1 MKIMVLILSAFG
13 RVHMLYIPIEINGVP
28 IKAFVDS
35 GAQATIMSPSCAERC
50 NIMRLVDKRFAGI
63 ARGIGTAAILG
74 RVHAAQMKIGQYWL
88 SASFTVLEGKDV
100 DLLLGLDMLKRY
112 QACIDLKANVLRI
125 MDAEVPF
132 LSENELPDN
141 AREPSEP
148 LLDGPSGMKIG
159 AKTGEIIP
167 PDEGSSKGKST
178 NLETGSQATVSNR
191 DGQSISHETNAAAAI
206 RDTAAIPS
214 INPPAAKQGPALKE
228 KIDSL
233 VAMGFSKTEAENALE
248 SAGGNVDL
256 AASLLYGGD

>member
-1 MKIMVLILSAFG
+1 
-13 RVHMLYIPIEINGVP
+13 MLYIPVEINGVP

-50 NIMRLVDKRFAGI
+50 NIMRLIDKRFAGI

-141 AREPSEP
+141 AREISEP
-148 LLDGPSGMKIG
+148 TVEGPSGMRIG
-159 AKTGEIIP
+159 AKSGEIIP
-167 PDEGSSKGKST
+167 PDEDQSKGKSAEVEAGSSAAAGNRSSLPSGQGSSATGNPPTVPPT
-178 NLETGSQATVSNR
+178 NL
-191 DGQSISHETNAAAAI
+191 
-206 RDTAAIPS
+206 
-214 INPPAAKQGPALKE
+214 PAAQQGMYSKE
-228 KIDSL
+228 KIDAL
-233 VAMGFSKTEAENALE
+233 VNMGFSETEARNALE

-256 AASLLYGGD
+256 AASLLYG

>member
-1 MKIMVLILSAFG
+1 MMVLTLAAFG
-13 RVHMLYIPIEINGVP
+13 RVHMLYIPVEINGVP

-50 NIMRLVDKRFAGI
+50 NIMRLIDKRFAGI
-63 ARGIGTAAILG
+63 ARGIGTATILG

-141 AREPSEP
+141 AREISEP
-148 LLDGPSGMKIG
+148 TVEGPSGMKIG
-159 AKTGEIIP
+159 AKTGELIP
-167 PDEGSSKGKST
+167 PEEDPSKGKSIKV
-178 NLETGSQATVSNR
+178 EAGSSA
-191 DGQSISHETNAAAAI
+191 NAAAEV
-206 RDTAAIPS
+206 RSPQRIPPP
-214 INPPAAKQGPALKE
+214 NPPAAQQAPISRE
-228 KIDSL
+228 KIDTL
-233 VAMGFSKTEAENALE
+233 VNMGFSETEARNALE
-248 SAGGNVDL
+248 STGGNVDL